1 MARSSSSKRWI
12 LFAEA
17 AEPAEQMGIAAQLGE
32 LEQLREIGL
41 EIGEEVTSHAAIAS
55 RRAELQVGCESLDTG
70 VKNLTEAKQAERQSE
85 LGLWGAPRLRRE
97 ILGEDQ
103 PGLQRMTR
111 RGQVVEQAAEKDEVD
126 SARARGQGRILIAEA
141 AEPAKASKPG
151 RARIAPL

>member
-1 MARSSSSKRWI
+1 

-17 AEPAEQMGIAAQLGE
+17 AEPAEQMGIAAQLRE
-32 LEQLREIGL
+32 VEHLRGIRL

-111 RGQVVEQAAEKDEVD
+111 TGQVAEQAAENDQVD
-126 SARARGQGRILIAEA
+126 SARARGQRRILIAQA
-141 AEPAKASKPG
+141 AEPRRASKPG